1 MCRRRGSS
9 CRLKHMNVK
18 WVSVS
23 LSWCG
28 LNVQFALWTQSSAR
42 EDERLHEDVR
52 DHWNVWKHLETWG
65 QLWESVS
72 VISTGN
78 LIKAKRSL
86 NSKQKQLVS
95 TDRLVLV
102 SSSCSDVC
110 VSLRRIGPVSACDL
124 VSGCSR
130 AAAVKP
136 DSTNVFT
143 LANINRRCQ
152 VQSRSWES
160 HAGFFLPNSPFSRRS
175 AIIRREIRPGSGRD
189 NSPHWQ
195 TPPKTRM
202 QSQHKTWCVQTRPTT
217 LHLCCS
223 LRTYQQQ
230 PHRRGRGE
238 SSGKVHF
245 TSSTS
250 NCDDHVNSSSH
261 FTRRR

>member
-1 MCRRRGSS
+1 MWSESVWVWADVVWMFSLPSGLRVQPERTRGFM
-9 CRLKHMNVK
+9 KT
-18 WVSVS
+18 SVITETS
-23 LSWCG
+23 GNIW
-28 LNVQFALWTQSSAR
+28 R
-42 EDERLHEDVR
+42 HEDSCER
-52 DHWNVWKHLETWG
+52 E
-65 QLWESVS
+65 ESVS
-72 VISTGN
+72 AISTGN

-110 VSLRRIGPVSACDL
+110 VSLRRIGPVSACEL

-250 NCDDHVNSSSH
+250 NCDDHVDSSSH